1 MPPGPTKAWPRAC
14 ECLSSFSGCLIS
26 FYGPLSAEGPFHLG
40 AARTHRLYEARSAC
54 WSDQVPGKILMAVWD
69 ILQTVAIMPP
79 EQI

>member
-26 FYGPLSAEGPFHLG
+26 FYGPSLQRGLFIWGLPE
-40 AARTHRLYEARSAC
+40 RTGYEARSAC